1 MVKRQLAA
9 ISGRWLL
16 LAALALM
23 AALVV
28 AGCGGGGSSSSSG
41 GEQEAS
47 TTAEETSP
55 ESTESES
62 SESNTAAGKGGEAT
76 GEPIKI
82 GAALALSGAFAPY
95 DLEPLKT
102 AKLWVEHVNAEGGI
116 NGRPVEFVEADTKS
130 NAQEGPVA
138 AKQVISEGAEIVLVS
153 CDYNAGSPAALAAVS
168 EGVLTF
174 SVCAGS
180 YQFGPQG
187 IGPLAFTIGTPG
199 QTEAAASA
207 EWGIKKM
214 HWKNAY
220 LLTNTSTEFETEFAK
235 AYKETFEH
243 FGGKV
248 LGEKTYKP
256 TETSIANQVAD
267 IKSTPGVEVVMVSDY
282 QPTAPSNVRQ
292 LRAGGVTAT
301 IMGNNGLDGTAWLK
315 QVPNLGEFYFTDY
328 ATLEGKDSNPT
339 VNKITKEWEEKY
351 GEQPAT
357 SFAYMGW
364 ALMEVLQKGI
374 EENGGSTESE
384 SLKESL
390 EALNEFET
398 VVGPTTFNEE
408 LHISADRT
416 INVNQIVNGEIK
428 FIERIQ
434 PTWSPSI
441 VPSE

>member
-1 MVKRQLAA
+1 MVKRQMAA
-9 ISGRWLL
+9 HPGRRWLL
-16 LAALALM
+16 VAFALLV
-23 AALVV
+23 ALVV
-28 AGCGGGGSSSSSG
+28 VGCGGGGSSSSG
-41 GEQEAS
+41 GEETTSGSEPSSETAETGSS
-47 TTAEETSP
+47 TTAA
-55 ESTESES
+55 ESEPS
-62 SESNTAAGKGGEAT
+62 

-102 AKLWVEHVNAEGGI
+102 AKLWVEHQNAKGGI
-116 NGRPVEFVEADTKS
+116 DGRPIEFVEADTKS
-130 NAQEGPVA
+130 SPQEGPVA

-153 CDYNAGSPAALAAVS
+153 CDYNAGSPAALAAVA

-214 HWKNAY
+214 GWKNAY
-220 LLTNTSTEFETEFAK
+220 LLTNTSTEFETEFSK
-235 AYKETFEH
+235 AYAETWEH
-243 FGGKV
+243 FGGKI
-248 LGEKTYKP
+248 LGEANYKP

-267 IKSTPGVEVVMVSDY
+267 IKSTPGVEVVMVSDS

-328 ATLEGKDSNPT
+328 ATLDGGDSDPV
-339 VNKITKEWEEKY
+339 VNQITKEWEEKF
-351 GEQPAT
+351 GEGPST

-364 ALMEVLQKGI
+364 AMMETLQKGI
-374 EENGGSTESE
+374 EDNEGSTESA
-384 SLKESL
+384 SLQESL
-390 EALNEFET
+390 EGLKELPT
-398 VVGPTTFNEE
+398 VVGPTTFTNE
-408 LHISADRT
+408 LHISAERT
-416 INVNQIVNGEIK
+416 INVNQIVDGKIK
-428 FIERIQ
+428 FIEKVQ